1 MSRLR
6 PLKSPVLLKI
16 LQKYYG
22 YSARMGSGRHVI
34 LQDSNGHTTVIQLNL
49 ELGRGI
55 VKKILNQTGLQWE
68 DIEKY
73 L

>member
-1 MSRLR
+1 MGRLR
-6 PLKSPVLLKI
+6 PVKSGALLKI

-22 YSARMGSGRHVI
+22 YSARMGSGRHII
-34 LQDSNGHTTVIQLNL
+34 LQDSSGHTTVIQLNL
-49 ELGRGI
+49 ELGKGM
-55 VKKILNQTGLQWE
+55 VKKILNQTSLKWD

>member
-6 PLKSPVLLKI
+6 PIKSQELLKI
-16 LQKYYG
+16 LQKYYS
-22 YSARMGSGRHVI
+22 YTARMGNGRHVI
-34 LQDSNGHTTVIQLNL
+34 LQDDRGHTTVIQANF
-49 ELGRGI
+49 ELGKN
-55 VKKILNQTGLQWE
+55 VLKKILNQTGLQWE

>member
-1 MSRLR
+1 MGRLR
-6 PLKSPVLLKI
+6 PVKSDVLLKI

-34 LQDSNGHTTVIQLNL
+34 LQGSGGHTTVIQLNL
-49 ELGRGI
+49 ELRRGM
-55 VKKILNQTGLQWE
+55 VKKILNQTDLKWE
-68 DIEKY
+68 DIEKH